1 MHRKHG
7 DSVNAATKTETL
19 CTCRCLLLFVI
30 HSDSLAYRTVSNTHT
45 HIGKR
50 EEGGRHVKGFFV
62 CDCCPLKRRTDL
74 PTIAVSCSLRPFSF
88 RCSCVCPP
96 VVVAVFKDGFFPE
109 EDLEFCVSVCPRY
122 LVFKVPMFVWALSVL
137 FDNRS
142 APLPPCFN
150 ISSSSLSLC
159 YSFSFTMY

>member
-1 MHRKHG
+1 MPPPKPKPC
-7 DSVNAATKTETL
+7 VPVVV
-19 CTCRCLLLFVI
+19 CCCLSFIVI
-30 HSDSLAYRTVSNTHT
+30 PLRIALSQTHT
-45 HIGKR
+45 HTLER
-50 EEGGRHVKGFFV
+50 ERRGGRHVKGFFV